1 MNLLKKEKLPLI
13 YIYITSFLMFL
24 PSLFVFYTNDDFFF
38 LKISRAENLSQVINF
53 FNLLKG
59 PDGFGMYRPLTSQMF
74 YWLSWTLFNLNPIGL
89 HLIVFLIF
97 FAVIYLVYLI
107 TRELTADIKLA
118 LISAF
123 MYATSATHFAHLYYL
138 ATFQELGMTFFVLL
152 SCLNFIRNK
161 SILSII
167 FFILALLSKETAIIT
182 PLLLVLIY
190 FYQKQRGFRLW
201 KIKKIAID
209 LMPFIILIGIYLV
222 FRISSYGFA
231 TGNTYIWDFSPLKLI
246 NTLFWYS
253 LWTLNLPETILDF
266 VGPGIKINPN
276 LLLYWSNIIIPIFY
290 LFFVQLIFLSVAS
303 FKILKQNLKD
313 KNSFARIS
321 LFSGLWYL
329 FSLLPVVFLPEHKF
343 SYYLTLPLISV
354 VLWFSFLLKR
364 FQNDVI
370 TGVFLGIWLT
380 LSALAIKHSMNTSW
394 ITQGEMISQR
404 VSDYIKVNNT
414 GSNIVLIDTDYDKN
428 LPWSPTG
435 IVKVTL
441 SGQNFF
447 KVFFINKINNVVYLG
462 NGDKDG
468 YKNYNIIKS
477 RRFLGY

>member
-13 YIYITSFLMFL
+13 YIYVTSFLMFL

-38 LKISRAENLSQVINF
+38 LKISRAQNLTQILNF

-59 PDGFGMYRPLTSQMF
+59 PDGFGMYRPITTQIF
-74 YWLSWTLFNLNPIGL
+74 YWLSWSFFNLNPIGL
-89 HLIVFLIF
+89 HLIVFLAF

-152 SCLNFIRNK
+152 SCLNFIRDK
-161 SILSII
+161 KILSFV
-167 FFILALLSKETAIIT
+167 FFILALLSKETAVIT
-182 PLLLVLIY
+182 PLLLLLIY
-190 FYQKQRGFRLW
+190 LYQKQRGYKLW
-201 KIKKIAID
+201 KIKKIVID
-209 LMPFIILIGIYLV
+209 ITPYLIVISIYLLL
-222 FRISSYGFA
+222 RIFSYGFA

-246 NTLFWYS
+246 NSLLWYS
-253 LWTLNLPETILDF
+253 LWSLNLPETILDF
-266 VGPGIKINPN
+266 VGPGIKVNTN
-276 LLLYWSNIIIPIFY
+276 LFLYWSNIIIPIFF
-290 LFFVQLIFLSVAS
+290 LFFVQIIFLTAG
-303 FKILKQNLKD
+303 FIKILKQNIKD
-313 KNSFARIS
+313 KNIYIRIS
-321 LFSGLWYL
+321 LFSGLWFV
-329 FSLLPVVFLPEHKF
+329 FSLLPVVFLPEHKYSF
-343 SYYLTLPLISV
+343 YLTLPLISV

-364 FQNDVI
+364 LQNDIV

-380 LSALAIKHSMNTSW
+380 LSALTIKQSINTSW
-394 ITQGEMISQR
+394 ITQGEKISQR

-414 GSNIVLIDTDYDKN
+414 GPNIVFIDTDYDKN
-428 LPWSPTG
+428 LPWSPTEL
-435 IVKVTL
+435 VKVAL
-441 SGQNFF
+441 SGQSFF
-447 KVFFINKINNVVYLG
+447 RVFFINKINNVVYLG
-462 NGDKDG
+462 NGNKDG